1 MLNDTSEDSLC
12 QPIVA
17 YYGKNARMD
26 FSPENANKALNF
38 SFGNH
43 YALFDYEIRIVKFNG
58 KDVKALG
65 SNENYYLVEIF
76 ICYDDLNDDSFC
88 DSYIFREKN
97 LEDLIEYIIILP
109 RLFKRHH
116 RYVLAMER
124 DNVCFFKDF
133 GYKVDLW
140 KQAAGIM

>member
-1 MLNDTSEDSLC
+1 MSNDTVEDSLC

-17 YYGKNARMD
+17 YCGRNASIN
-26 FSPENANKALNF
+26 FSPENANKALGF
-38 SFGNH
+38 SFDNH
-43 YALFDYEIRIVKFNG
+43 YALFNYEIRIVRFNG
-58 KDVKALG
+58 KDVKATE
-65 SNENYYLVEIF
+65 NDENYYLVEIF
-76 ICYDDLNDDSFC
+76 ICSDDLNDDSFC
-88 DSYIFREKN
+88 DSYIFREEN
-97 LEDLIEYIIILP
+97 LEDLIEYVIILP

-140 KQAAGIM
+140 KQAAGII